1 MSEPLQISVVLSS
14 IQDLPQSEGVTWEDL
29 FVVSHPDPNEEGG
42 YVSRKMTFGEMV
54 EFLNDNYHLS
64 SAGAILSSL
73 SSINEPVNISV
84 DIESPY
90 VISAMQFRNGI
101 PVSAWGYRLSDMM
114 NVVPEIQHYDSVK
127 VATMY
132 FGGTS
137 SEIAIP
143 VPKALVTFVRWE
155 ISSAGIQ

>member
-14 IQDLPQSEGVTWEDL
+14 IQDLPQSEGISREDL
-29 FVVSHPDPNEEGG
+29 FVVSQPDPNEDGG
-42 YVSRKMTFGEMV
+42 YVSRKMSFGEMIG
-54 EFLNDNYHLS
+54 FLNDNYHLS
-64 SAGAILSSL
+64 SAGVVLSSL

-90 VISAMQFRNGI
+90 VISAMQFRNGV

-114 NVVPEIQHYDSVK
+114 SVVPETQYYDPVK
-127 VATMY
+127 VATIY
-132 FGGTS
+132 LGGAS